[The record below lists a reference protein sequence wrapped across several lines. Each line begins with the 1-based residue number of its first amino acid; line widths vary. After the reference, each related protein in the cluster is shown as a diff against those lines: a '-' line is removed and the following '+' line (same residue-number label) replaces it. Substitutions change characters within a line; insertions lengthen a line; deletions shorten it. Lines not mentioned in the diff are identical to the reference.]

1 MQSSF
6 FAQVSA
12 PVAPPVPE
20 LPPAPAAPEA
30 PPPEPEAADPAAPE
44 PEAPAPDAPALPL
57 PEAPLPASTRS
68 APDSVVLASFWP
80 FEVDEP
86 SDPEHA
92 QATQQPVIARARF
105 SFAKVVISGARARFV
120 PPLSPSFHRKQDGD
134 GMIEYG
140 RHVRPS
146 GLAHMAHPPH
156 AVWCLSSGERRYFDR
171 YADQTRSFT
180 PEPSL

>member
-1 MQSSF
+1 MQFSF

-30 PPPEPEAADPAAPE
+30 PPPEPEAPDPDAPE
-44 PEAPAPDAPALPL
+44 PEAPEPDAPALPP

-68 APDSVVLASFWP
+68 PPDPVVLASFWP

-92 QATQQPVIARARF
+92 QAMQQPVITKARF
-105 SFAKVVISGARARFV
+105 HFAKVVISGARARFV
-120 PPLSPSFHRKQDGD
+120 PLGSPPSYPRLHGD
-134 GMIEYG
+134 WPVQYG
-140 RHVRPS
+140 RHVRPA

-156 AVWCLSSGERRYFDR
+156 PVW
-171 YADQTRSFT
+171 
-180 PEPSL
+180 SLVVGRATLLRQIG